1 MAAMKYKRVPGF
13 GKVKLNDI
21 VVFNFPAGD
30 TVALNRQQEDF
41 YSLAYREGQRVYPNK
56 INMDSLTRDQQR
68 TVYDLTTMPAVI

>member
-1 MAAMKYKRVPGF
+1 MAAMGIQTRTGF
-13 GKVKLNDI
+13 RKVKLNDI

-56 INMDSLTRDQQR
+56 INMDSLTRDQR
-68 TVYDLTTMPAVI
+68 CTVYDLITMPS